1 MFIGGGSGV
10 FGYYLIGIIAFV
22 ASMAVSGWLR
32 STYNRWSKVANSSGL
47 TGRQVAEAILSANNV
62 NNVRVEAVK
71 GQLSDH
77 YDPRTRV
84 VRLSEGIY
92 DKASV
97 AGMAVAA
104 HEVGH
109 AIQHAKAYAPLAWR
123 SAIAPVAGIGS
134 QFGIMLAALG
144 LFLGG
149 GGSALLQVGIVL
161 FSAAVLFQ
169 VVTLPVEFDASRR
182 ALVQLNKLGLVTSR
196 DSSGARSVLTAAAMT
211 YVAAAATSIAYLLY
225 FISASRR

>member
-1 MFIGGGSGV
+1 MFIGGGSGI
-10 FGYYLIGIIAFV
+10 FGYYLIGIVAFI

-47 TGRQVAEAILSANNV
+47 TGKQVAEAILSENNV
-62 NNVRVEAVK
+62 TNVSVESVK

-77 YDPRTRV
+77 YDPGKRV

-109 AIQHAKAYAPLAWR
+109 ALQHARAYTPLAWR

-144 LFLGG
+144 LFIQFNG
-149 GGSALLQVGIVL
+149 LLQIGIIL
-161 FSAAVLFQ
+161 FSAAVIFQ

-182 ALVQLNKLGLVTSR
+182 ALVQLNKLGLVTDR

-211 YVAAAATSIAYLLY
+211 YVAAAATSIAYLIY

>member
-1 MFIGGGSGV
+1 MFIAPGLG
-10 FGYYLIGIIAFV
+10 GYYLIGIIAFI

-62 NNVRVEAVK
+62 TDVRVEAVK

-77 YDPRTRV
+77 YDPRTKA

-109 AIQHAKAYAPLAWR
+109 AIQHAKAYAPLQWR

-134 QFGIMLAALG
+134 QFGIMLAAFGLILG
-144 LFLGG
+144 S
-149 GGSALLQVGIVL
+149 GGSALLQIGIIL

-182 ALVQLNKLGLVTSR
+182 ALAQLNKLGLVTNR
-196 DSSGARSVLTAAAMT
+196 DSAGARSVLTAAAMT
-211 YVAAAATSIAYLLY
+211 YVAAAATAIAYLLY